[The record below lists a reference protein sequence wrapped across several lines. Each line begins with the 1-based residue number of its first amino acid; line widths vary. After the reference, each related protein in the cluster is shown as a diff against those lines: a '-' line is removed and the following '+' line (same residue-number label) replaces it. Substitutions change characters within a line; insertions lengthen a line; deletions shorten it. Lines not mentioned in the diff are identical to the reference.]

1 MISGFTRQELTG
13 PFMCDYCGSRFRKYD
28 RSFLTLDNA
37 SFLTIQQKRKS
48 KKVVVFQLLFQTEI
62 ISLPPMTLTSIP
74 EFDKKSLINNLAKFQ
89 FGHESRRNKFN
100 FEIWSIK
107 HPFISPNRAY
117 FNDFCIVKKR
127 GIIDFGSSH
136 DEKKGK
142 SLNELCVGMVI
153 ERCVHWSM
161 TRVGG
166 VINLMSHLWWV
177 IRRRHWLGL
186 FIIELLHFPTH
197 ARNQQIRLSFS
208 LQNEF

>member
-1 MISGFTRQELTG
+1 MSITPTYEPPWYYKFYNLDLFSDIEINLVMISGFTRQELTG

-117 FNDFCIVKKR
+117 FNDFCVVKK
-127 GIIDFGSSH
+127 GVLLILVLLMM
-136 DEKKGK
+136 KKK
-142 SLNELCVGMVI
+142 AKVWMSCVL
-153 ERCVHWSM
+153 E
-161 TRVGG
+161 
-166 VINLMSHLWWV
+166 WW
-177 IRRRHWLGL
+177 
-186 FIIELLHFPTH
+186 
-197 ARNQQIRLSFS
+197 LSGAS
-208 LQNEF
+208 IGPWRA